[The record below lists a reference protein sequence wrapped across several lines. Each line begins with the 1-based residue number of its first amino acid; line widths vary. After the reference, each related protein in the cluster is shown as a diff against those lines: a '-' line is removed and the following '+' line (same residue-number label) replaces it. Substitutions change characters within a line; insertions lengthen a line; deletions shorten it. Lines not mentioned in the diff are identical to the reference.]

1 MKGKIKGEDE
11 TMENKGKSLKS
22 VTAPLKWLESER
34 DKKGWGKAKAKAK
47 VKERGV
53 HKI

>member
-34 DKKGWGKAKAKAK
+34 DKKGEGEGKRK
-47 VKERGV
+47 GGS
-53 HKI
+53 

>member
-1 MKGKIKGEDE
+1 
-11 TMENKGKSLKS
+11 MENRGKSLKS

-34 DKKGWGKAKAKAK
+34 DKKGKAKAKAK
-47 VKERGV
+47 VKEKGV